1 MNENIGRGTAR
12 PGRTRTLVETLV
24 AFTLLVGAAAVGLSG
39 GDPASAAGIP
49 LFPDNLVIFPD
60 RDFLSAEGFDGHV
73 GENALVEVFRG
84 GEVIGAAEVTL
95 EPGGVPFEVNH
106 PGGYCWGNDVIGG
119 SGFLSGPAAA
129 GTLPN
134 VTPDIRPNDDIRVT
148 FADGTT
154 SGITTQD
161 GYVANPPDNGT
172 DLPAVSGVDT
182 VPAGD
187 LDFIPGFEH
196 RFTVRGRIATADP
209 TFVEQRIVNP
219 DLTDTAVGRRDIRA
233 VPDPLGFL
241 PDGNNSY
248 MSRLV
253 VDDAN
258 DTFVATYLFNDPAIA
273 TTAATG
279 GGVRLLTWQAT
290 DLNANRQGI
299 TIAEF
304 GEPGG
309 PGFGGCPNG
318 PLQSGPP
325 GPTNVQASL
334 TNSAGEVTVTWV
346 PATAI
351 PGTPPITGYR
361 VHAVGTTG
369 QVEEVEI
376 GRRINGPTASGTT
389 ITGLVPFG
397 AYDVQVVSVSS
408 VGETFPAVHAT
419 FDTTQPMLSADP
431 GPGLYRG
438 AQQVTLSSD
447 EPGEIWYT
455 VDGSA
460 VLDAAGDVMP
470 GTPGVSGPQRYDG
483 PITVDADTTINAVAF
498 DLYGNSSVE
507 QSFGYVI
514 TSTPLTPTL
523 SGQAGTGS
531 IELAWDATV
540 DPTITSYTVTLYDA
554 PSDGNIVGRQ
564 VIASGDVPNDSA
576 TFGSLDPG
584 VDYWATIV
592 AENLSGASPES
603 DPLGPLTPYGSFVAI
618 AGADQTVVRGD
629 VVYLDGSASI
639 GAAAYS
645 WAASDPAVTLTG
657 SDTATPSFTF
667 PATSVGPVTLELT
680 ITGESGATSTD
691 TVTITAE
698 DVVANAGTA
707 QTVVRGSSVTLDGT
721 GSSPLANLSY
731 SWVSVGSAPALTG
744 SDTATPSFVFP
755 ATSAGPHTFELTVT
769 DLSGTAATDTVTIT
783 AEDVVAKAGADQTV
797 VRGSTVT
804 LDGTGSSPSANLSY
818 SWVSTDPGV
827 VLTGSASAT
836 PSFIFPS
843 TSPGPLTFEL
853 TVSDQSGAS
862 ATDSVIVSASNNDPL
877 AVARAEYRRGKN
889 EWRFDGAATVL
900 VDNTIT
906 LRLNR
911 YTNGT
916 LAGTTP
922 LSTGLVTVDAAG
934 VWTVRYNPP
943 AAERPTAAGSTY
955 TITVTSSQ
963 GGLLLDE
970 PISIRN

>member
-1 MNENIGRGTAR
+1 MNETIGRGMTR
-12 PGRTRTLVETLV
+12 QGRTRTLV
-24 AFTLLVGAAAVGLSG
+24 AFTLVVGAAVVGLS
-39 GDPASAAGIP
+39 GDPASAAGVP
-49 LFPDNLVIFPD
+49 VFPDNLVIFPD
-60 RDFLSAEGFDGHV
+60 RDFLSTEGFDGHV
-73 GENALVEVFRG
+73 GENALVQVFRD

-148 FADGTT
+148 FADATT
-154 SGITTQD
+154 SEITTQD
-161 GYVANPPDNGT
+161 AYVADPPDNGT

-182 VPAGD
+182 VPGGD
-187 LDFIPGFEH
+187 PDFIAGFEH

-241 PDGNNSY
+241 PDGNDSY

-258 DTFVATYLFNDPAIA
+258 DTFVATYLFRDPAIA

-325 GPTNVQASL
+325 GPSNVQAGAA
-334 TNSAGEVTVTWV
+334 TGVPQVTVTWV
-346 PATAI
+346 PATQI

-361 VHAVGTTG
+361 VHAVETTTG
-369 QVEEVEI
+369 QVEQAEL
-376 GRRINGPTASGTT
+376 GRRINAPLSTGTT
-389 ITGLVPFG
+389 ITGLDVNKT
-397 AYDVQVVSVSS
+397 YDIQVVSVSD

-419 FDTTQPMLSADP
+419 FDTTAPMLSVDP
-431 GPGLYRG
+431 APGVYRG

-470 GTPGVSGPQRYDG
+470 GVPGVSGPQRYGG

-498 DLYGNSSVE
+498 DLYGNSRTGT
-507 QSFGYVI
+507 FGYTI

-523 SGQAGTGS
+523 SGQAGVGS
-531 IELAWDATV
+531 IDLSWDATV
-540 DPTITSYTVTLYDA
+540 DASITQYTVTLYDA
-554 PSDGNIVGRQ
+554 PSDGAIVEQR
-564 VIASGDVPNDSA
+564 VILSTDVPNDSA
-576 TFGSLDPG
+576 TFGSLTEG
-584 VDYWATIV
+584 TDYWATIV
-592 AENLSGASPES
+592 AENLSGPSPES
-603 DPLGPLTPYGSFVAI
+603 APLGPLTPHGSFVAD
-618 AGADQTVVRGD
+618 AGADQTVVRGGD
-629 VVYLDGSASI
+629 VQLDGRASI
-639 GAAAYS
+639 GAAEFR
-645 WAASDPAVTLTG
+645 WAQIAPDPLVDPVANLTG
-657 SDTATPSFTF
+657 TDTATPSFTF
-667 PATSVGPVTLELT
+667 PATMAGPVTFELT
-680 ITGESGATSTD
+680 VTDQSGASGVD

-698 DVVANAGTA
+698 DVVANAGA
-707 QTVVRGSSVTLDGT
+707 DRNAVRGSVVSLDGT
-721 GSSPLANLSY
+721 GSSP
-731 SWVSVGSAPALTG
+731 
-744 SDTATPSFVFP
+744 AT
-755 ATSAGPHTFELTVT
+755 
-769 DLSGTAATDTVTIT
+769 
-783 AEDVVAKAGADQTV
+783 
-797 VRGSTVT
+797 
-804 LDGTGSSPSANLSY
+804 NLSY
-818 SWVSTDPGV
+818 SWVSTDPSV
-827 VLTGSASAT
+827 VLTGASTAT
-836 PSFIFPS
+836 PSFMFPS
-843 TSPGPLTFEL
+843 TSAGPLTFEL
-853 TVSDQSGAS
+853 RVSDQSGAS
-862 ATDSVIVSASNNDPL
+862 ATDSVMVAASNNDPL
-877 AVARAEYRRGKN
+877 AVARAEYRSSKN
-889 EWRFDGAATVL
+889 EWRINGAATVL
-900 VDNTIT
+900 VDNAVT

-911 YTNGT
+911 YAGGA
-916 LAGTTP
+916 LAGTTL
-922 LSTGLVTVDAAG
+922 LSTGVVSVDAAG
-934 VWTVRYNPP
+934 LWTVRYAPP
-943 AAERPTAAGSTY
+943 PAERPTAAGSTY

-970 PISIRN
+970 PITVRN